1 MNRRT
6 LIGWLL
12 STLAALPFGS
22 LRLRGQAAQLSSDAA
37 AALGALVEAVLPSSD
52 RDAASRLDDFQEW
65 LSDYRSGADM
75 GFGYGILR
83 RRVTPTIDVAVYERQ
98 LLELM
103 RAAADEGMTLESMP
117 VAGRLEIVEAS
128 LHQRGVEAMP
138 SRPDGRHVVS
148 DFMSFY
154 YFSSD
159 AHDLAYEARIRK
171 NACRALRGMGD
182 RPAPL

>member
-1 MNRRT
+1 MKRRT
-6 LIGWLL
+6 VIGWLL
-12 STLAALPFGS
+12 SALATLPFGS
-22 LRLRGQAAQLSSDAA
+22 LRLRGQSAQLSSDAA
-37 AALGALVEAVLPSSD
+37 AALGELASAVLPSSD
-52 RDAASRLDDFQEW
+52 READSRLDDFQAW

-83 RRVTPTIDVAVYERQ
+83 HRVTPTIDVTLYERQ

-103 RAAADEGMTLESMP
+103 RAATDRGTTLASMP

-128 LHQRGVEAMP
+128 MRQYGIEAMP

-148 DFMSFY
+148 DFMSHY

-159 AHDLAYEARIRK
+159 AHDLAYQARIGR
-171 NACRALRGMGD
+171 NVCRGLTGMGD